1 MKFYIKTESFNSP
14 DRNEDL
20 SNDELDHLKEHVEVS
35 YLQVKEFVENKIFNY
50 KYKYNFYVMLP
61 DLEHVFAVFSY
72 SYTSNRKTVIINL
85 KQRPTIIDNETD
97 EEFTHERNSTNY
109 NWFFHMVMD
118 EIANQLHYFD
128 LLLYNGTRDPS
139 VEFHEI

>member
-1 MKFYIKTESFNSP
+1 MKFYIKTDSFNNP

-50 KYKYNFYVMLP
+50 NNKYNFYVMLP

-85 KQRPTIIDNETD
+85 KQRPTYIDNETD
-97 EEFTHERNSTNY
+97 EEFTPERNSATY
-109 NWFFHMVMD
+109 NMVMD

-128 LLLYNGTRDPS
+128 LLLYNGIRDPS